1 MLPSFE
7 NKEKDLEV
15 YYQHSEHVPPH
26 LHDSLEILYVTRGT
40 LTLASGMSPKLI
52 SSWNR
57 EAERGS
63 QEAHLVDTHTSCSG
77 EKGKPTCD
85 ATLSRSVLQLPEE

>member
-1 MLPSFE
+1 MPEGAAGAGLGI
-7 NKEKDLEV
+7 L
-15 YYQHSEHVPPH
+15 VPGG
-26 LHDSLEILYVTRGT
+26 LRKAQV
-40 LTLASGMSPKLI
+40 A
-52 SSWNR
+52 